1 MSLSLNVLKGPTCSW
16 EVTEWGK
23 KRERQATEQL
33 TPWCP
38 SLKSQSGQDA
48 LAAAKDWLQAAA
60 AFSPKSGG
68 SIISEL
74 WFPQEQIQYVLELLT
89 GKNSSLL
96 ETSHGFE
103 NTNVS

>member
-1 MSLSLNVLKGPTCSW
+1 MSVSWNVLKAQPAAGSW
-16 EVTEWGK
+16 QNEKGK

-38 SLKSQSGQDA
+38 ALKSQSGQDA

-60 AFSPKSGG
+60 AFFPKSGG

-74 WFPQEQIQYVLELLT
+74 WFPQEQIQYALELLT
-89 GKNSSLL
+89 GKK
-96 ETSHGFE
+96 
-103 NTNVS
+103 